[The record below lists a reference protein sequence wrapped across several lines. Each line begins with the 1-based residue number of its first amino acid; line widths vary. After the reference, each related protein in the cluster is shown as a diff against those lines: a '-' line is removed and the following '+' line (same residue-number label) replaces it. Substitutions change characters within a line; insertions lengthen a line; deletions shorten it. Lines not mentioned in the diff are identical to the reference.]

1 MRKRGALP
9 IMNTK
14 IVVLNPDCPDEAAL
28 QEAGQILR
36 DGGLVGFPTETVYG
50 LGGNALDKDASLKIY
65 AAKGRPSNNPLIVH
79 IAHRDEVYDLVR
91 EVPDMAEILMDAFW
105 PGPMTLIM
113 KKKPLVPDETTGG
126 LDTVAVR
133 FPSDPIA
140 QALIAAARVPIA
152 APSGNLSGRPSPTMA
167 QHMIE
172 DMSGRIEMIIDGGQ
186 VGIGLESTIIDC
198 TEDVPI
204 ILRPGFISQEMLEE
218 LFEYVTVDRASV
230 GPMKEGERP
239 KAPGMMYR
247 HYAPKAPMTLFEGDT
262 EAVVARICALA
273 EADAAA
279 GKTVGIIG
287 TDETFARYQVG
298 LVRSFG
304 SREHVNTVAHNLF
317 AVLREF
323 DDLNVDVIYAESVPK
338 KGIGLAI
345 MNRLSKAAGYH
356 IERV

>member
-1 MRKRGALP
+1 MD
-9 IMNTK
+9 TK
-14 IVVLNPDCPDEAAL
+14 IAAMSPKQLDYAVLA
-28 QEAGQILR
+28 QAGQILR

-50 LGGNALDKDASLKIY
+50 LGGNALDKEASLKIY
-65 AAKGRPSNNPLIVH
+65 EAKGRPSNNPLIVH
-79 IAHRDEVYDLVR
+79 IAERDEVYELVR
-91 EVPDMAEILMDAFW
+91 EVPDMAECLMDAFW

-113 KKKPLVPDETTGG
+113 KKKPLIPDETTGG

-140 QALIAAARVPIA
+140 QALIKAAGVPIA

-167 QHMIE
+167 EHMIE
-172 DMSGRIEMIIDGGQ
+172 DMNGRIEMIIDGGQ

-218 LFEYVTVDRASV
+218 IFAYVSVDQASV

-247 HYAPKAPMTLFEGDT
+247 HYAPQAPMTLFEG
-262 EAVVARICALA
+262 EPAAVTARINEL
-273 EADAAA
+273 AAA
-279 GKTVGIIG
+279 DLADGKVVGIIG
-287 TDETFARYQVG
+287 TDETVG
-298 LVRSFG
+298 SYAAGVVRSFG
-304 SREHVNTVAHNLF
+304 SRAHVNSVAHNLF

-323 DDLNVDVIYAESVPK
+323 DARKVDVIYSESVPRT
-338 KGIGLAI
+338 GIGLAI